1 MNTKFDYSNI
11 ETAIAEPDASSMIET
26 FRAIGYSI
34 ETAIADI
41 IDNSITAGAKNIW
54 VDYNWKGPRTILS
67 ILDDG
72 HGMNNEELIQAMRPG
87 SRNPLDIRDIDDLG
101 RFGLGLKTASFS
113 QTRKFSVISK
123 QIDCK
128 VYLWSWDLDYVNKSQ
143 SWKLINYCPEE
154 NHYTDK
160 VGQLTSGTCV
170 IWWDLDRITKDTK
183 EDSEDSK
190 DKFLETM
197 DGVKSHLS
205 MVFHKFI
212 DDGINIF
219 FNGRKIKPW
228 DPFMIGTDGLQAH
241 PDAKFHEG
249 QIIIKGFV
257 LPHRSKLSYDEYN
270 YGKGPKDSWTAHQ
283 GFYVYRSKRL
293 LVAGDW
299 LGLFKK
305 EVHYDLCRIRIDLPN
320 TVDEDWQIDIKK
332 SIARP
337 PLKYKDQII
346 SVAKDVRSQAIE
358 VYRHKGKILKRKL
371 SKDEY
376 FPFWE
381 ERVRHSKRFYKLNRK
396 HPLLTE
402 LLANS
407 NDLKGK
413 IENVLKFIEETVPVP
428 LITLQENENIK
439 PHGQPF
445 EGGNHDAVLDTMKKM
460 YQNLIKDGKTDKLA
474 KLFILNIE
482 PFNFYPEYIEKLGA
496 EYVSECN

>member
-1 MNTKFDYSNI
+1 METKLDYSKV
-11 ETAIAEPDASSMIET
+11 ETTTAEPDASSMIET
-26 FRAIGYSI
+26 FRAIGYSV

-41 IDNSITAGAKNIW
+41 VDNSITANAKNIW
-54 VDYNWKGPRTILS
+54 VDYDWRGPGTILS

-72 HGMNNEELIQAMRPG
+72 YGMNNEELIQAMRPG

-123 QIDCK
+123 RIDCN

-154 NHYTDK
+154 SNFIDK

-197 DGVKSHLS
+197 DRVKSHLS

-212 DDGINIF
+212 EGGINIF
-219 FNGRKIKPW
+219 FNCREIKPW
-228 DPFMIGTDGLQAH
+228 DPFMIGIDGLQAH
-241 PDAKFHEG
+241 PDAKFHDG
-249 QIIIKGFV
+249 KINIKGFI
-257 LPHRSKLSYDEYN
+257 LPHRSKLSYEEYN
-270 YGKGPKDSWTAHQ
+270 YGKGPKDSWTEHQ
-283 GFYVYRSKRL
+283 GFYVYRL

-337 PLKYKDQII
+337 PLKYKDQIT
-346 SVAKDVRSQAIE
+346 SVAKYVRTQAVE

-371 SKDEY
+371 SSEGY
-376 FPFWE
+376 SPFWE
-381 ERVRHSKRFYKLNRK
+381 ERARHGKRFYKLNRK
-396 HPLLTE
+396 HPLLSE
-402 LLANS
+402 LLAKS
-407 NDLKGK
+407 NDLKGEIEK
-413 IENVLKFIEETVPVP
+413 ILQFIEETVPVP
-428 LITLQENENIK
+428 LITLQENENEK

-445 EGGNHDAVLDTMKKM
+445 EGADHEAIRNIMKAM
-460 YQNLIKDGKTDKLA
+460 YHNLIMSGKTDEQA
-474 KLFILNIE
+474 KSRILNIE
-482 PFNFYPEYIEKLGA
+482 PFNFFPEYMEQLNTIEHPTL
-496 EYVSECN
+496 